1 MKNLLTLVLVLA
13 ASSTVAAEPRTVNK
27 SVICDDKIA
36 VFRVIGEDFKE
47 LPVWQGFN
55 PIQRTEL
62 VLTVNPLNGAWTMIE
77 YRDDWACIIAVG
89 ERSSSAWGTPA

>member
-1 MKNLLTLVLVLA
+1 MKHLLTLALLLA
-13 ASSTVAAEPRTVNK
+13 ASSTVTAEPRTVNK
-27 SVICDDKIA
+27 SVICDDKIT

-47 LPVWQGFN
+47 QPVWHGFN
-55 PIQRTEL
+55 PTQRTEL